1 MNGKGRRPKHSI
13 ALSCHLSPEPI
24 TINSM
29 DLSFVFAITIVTDAA
44 LLKLIPERRRV
55 ARFAC
60 MSIFFAVETVL
71 IVALVG
77 SPLHPVFRL
86 KELPR
91 EFWLQI
97 LTCCW
102 WVLAAR
108 ELISFLAIATALR
121 RTKIENKLLSDIVA
135 ASIYVC
141 SALAM
146 MGFVFGLSL
155 QGLLATSGI
164 IAIVLGLALQSTL
177 GDVFSGISLSIEKP
191 YRIGDEIVLEGGA
204 EGKVIQM
211 NWRST
216 HLENGANDV
225 VIVPNSAI
233 AKMRIQNHSAGPRC
247 YSGSL
252 TVIVDSRNE
261 PELTLEILKQAAM
274 TCPCIL
280 ENPAPSAAATE
291 FRGDRIT
298 YAIFF
303 STLSVASQG
312 DARSQL
318 ITQLYKRARPVVGVH
333 TPTTGEAV
341 IFFPENELCDHLPL
355 LEPLNDAE
363 RAHLSQT
370 IIRRHFQVG
379 EQILE
384 QGITVGSAYFISFG
398 VIQGTRQVQDG
409 RVLKLERMGP
419 GDSFGETS
427 LLAGIPSIGT
437 LTALTPGLLLQVDSE
452 NLKPLLESRPEL
464 VDSLSYAAAQL
475 KQSITA
481 LEREAMQPIMIRHL
495 DISSRIKKFL
505 HLSVAGVPLNSKT
518 EPHQA

>member
-1 MNGKGRRPKHSI
+1 
-13 ALSCHLSPEPI
+13 
-24 TINSM
+24 M
-29 DLSFVFAITIVTDAA
+29 DLSFVFAITIVADAA
-44 LLKLIPERRRV
+44 LLKLIPERRRG

-177 GDVFSGISLSIEKP
+177 SDVFSGISLNIEKP
-191 YRIGDEIVLEGGA
+191 FRIGDEILLEGGA
-204 EGKVIQM
+204 EGEVVEM

-216 HLENGANDV
+216 HLRNGANDL
-225 VIVPNSAI
+225 VIVPNSVI
-233 AKMRIQNHSAGPRC
+233 AKMRIQNHSG
-247 YSGSL
+247 GSRRYNGSV
-252 TVIVDSRNE
+252 TVAVDSRNE
-261 PELTLEILKQAAM
+261 PELVLETLKQAAM
-274 TCPCIL
+274 TCASIL
-280 ENPAPSAAATE
+280 EQPVPSVGVVTFNA
-291 FRGDRIT
+291 DRIT
-298 YAIFF
+298 YEISF
-303 STLSVASQG
+303 STGSIAAAG

-318 ITQLYKRARPVVGVH
+318 ITQLYKRARPRLGRQGS
-333 TPTTGEAV
+333 TGLPIAQNSQESGP
-341 IFFPENELCDHLPL
+341 ISLFPENELFDHVPL
-355 LEPLNDAE
+355 LQSLSEAEKVQLNAK
-363 RAHLSQT
+363 
-370 IIRRHFQVG
+370 IVRRHFKAG
-379 EQILE
+379 EQLLT
-384 QGITVGSAYFISFG
+384 QGVPLNAVQFVFSG
-398 VIQGTRQVQDG
+398 VIEETRQVQDG
-409 RVLKLERMGP
+409 RALKFKRLGP
-419 GDSFGETS
+419 GDSFGTLALLTGIHTEDITLTS
-427 LLAGIPSIGT
+427 LTS
-437 LTALTPGLLLQVDSE
+437 GLLLGLHSDD
-452 NLKPLLESRPEL
+452 LKPILESRPEL
-464 VDSLSYAAAQL
+464 VELLSHSVSKLQQYIAMFDQAAIHADA
-475 KQSITA
+475 I
-481 LEREAMQPIMIRHL
+481 EQPDL
-495 DISSRIKKFL
+495 LSRIKNFF
-505 HLSVAGVPLNSKT
+505 HLSVPDVPLNSKT
-518 EPHQA
+518 KP